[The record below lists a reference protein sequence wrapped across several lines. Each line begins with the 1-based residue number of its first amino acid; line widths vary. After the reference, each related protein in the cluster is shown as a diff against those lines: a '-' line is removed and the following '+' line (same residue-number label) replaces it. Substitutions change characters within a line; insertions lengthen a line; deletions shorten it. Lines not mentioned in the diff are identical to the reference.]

1 MNDLH
6 EMHLLA
12 IPSSLADCCTV
23 WRPSSVPSPTATLLK
38 LYCLFSAHF
47 ARSTPATRDS
57 PYSDHPDCGTEQE
70 EEAEKQ
76 WNEVKESMY
85 SNT

>member
-6 EMHLLA
+6 KMHLLA
-12 IPSSLADCCTV
+12 IPFSPADCCTAL
-23 WRPSSVPSPTATLLK
+23 RPSSVPSPTATLLK
-38 LYCLFSAHF
+38 LYCLFSVHF
-47 ARSTPATRDS
+47 ARSTPAILDS

-76 WNEVKESMY
+76 RNEARESMY